1 MPQLDSE
8 AHRQQERRSLYLRK
22 MKGLCFNCLGR
33 NHKIASCCDPTRCW
47 RCRPSSFMQPPNNRL
62 CLNLRDVLAPPRNA
76 RDVGAMVDDSLLFGY
91 STSST
96 TYERRFNPMLL
107 KALLMNQRR
116 GIEGGSSTPPSTDL
130 TLQVTRHHTSTGD
143 ILT

>member
-8 AHRQQERRSLYLRK
+8 AHWQQECQSLYLRK
-22 MKGLCFNCLGR
+22 MKGLCFNYLVR

-47 RCRPSSFMQPPNNRL
+47 RCRPSSSAQPPNNCS
-62 CLNLRDVLAPPRNA
+62 CLNSRDVLAPPHNA
-76 RDVGAMVDDSLLFGY
+76 RDIGAMIDDNLLFRC

-96 TYERRFNPMLL
+96 TYERRFNLMLL
-107 KALLMNQRR
+107 EALLMNQRR
-116 GIEGGSSTPPSTDL
+116 DIEGGSSTPPSTDL
-130 TLQVTRHHTSTGD
+130 TLQVTRHHTSTED